1 MAKFSAN
8 VKDRDIQND
17 YNTRG
22 KPISPCSRQHGFRPG
37 VQNPVRLYPNGVTPA
52 IIEEA
57 RASIK
62 KPCVGGG
69 TELKIRKV
77 TVEALPISKVDMK
90 DQGGEKIKTT
100 KTMKRFV
107 SARKVKQ
114 TKVKKAA

>member
-22 KPISPCSRQHGFRPG
+22 RPISPCSRQHGFRPG

-52 IIEEA
+52 MKDA
-57 RASIK
+57 RTIK
-62 KPCVGGG
+62 KLEVGA
-69 TELKIRKV
+69 TKIKRV
-77 TVEALPISKVDMK
+77 TVEDLPISKVDTK
-90 DQGGEKIKTT
+90 DQGGKIKTT